1 MKLYEVNQAI
11 EDIFGLLVDP
21 ETGEVIPDESLMA
34 QLESLQMERS
44 RILEYLAKLVLNT
57 RSQVSGL
64 KEEEKRLKER
74 RTMLE
79 RKDERLMSILDREC
93 HGEKTDCGVAT
104 VCYRKTTKVDVS
116 DNATAISWLMENGH
130 PQCYK
135 VPAPE
140 ISKTEVKKLLTA
152 GTEVPGVTLV
162 QDYSCSLR

>member
-21 ETGEVIPDESLMA
+21 ETGEVIPDESLMT
-34 QLESLQMERS
+34 QLESLQMECS

-64 KEEEKRLKER
+64 KKEEKRLKER
-74 RTMLE
+74 RAMLE

-116 DNATAISWLMENGH
+116 DNATAISWLMEDGH

-140 ISKTEVKKLLTA
+140 ISKAEVKKLLAA
-152 GTEVPGVTLV
+152 GTEVPGVALV